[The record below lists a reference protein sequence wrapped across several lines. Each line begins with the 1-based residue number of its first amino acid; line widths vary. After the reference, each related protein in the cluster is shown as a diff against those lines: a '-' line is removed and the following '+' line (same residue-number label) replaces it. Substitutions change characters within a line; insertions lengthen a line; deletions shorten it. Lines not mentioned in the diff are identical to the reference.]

1 VSAETA
7 EGSATAATTTF
18 DTRSSR
24 SHVVS
29 EEGAKELLELIPT
42 ATLIDVAGAGHMVAG
57 DDNDVFSGGLKGFL
71 DEDVAA
77 SGQCPPV
84 EVLE

>member
-1 VSAETA
+1 MRYERARD
-7 EGSATAATTTF
+7 AAAAITVPTMLV
-18 DTRSSR
+18 RGQQ

-42 ATLIDVAGAGHMVAG
+42 AKLIGVTGAGHMVAG

-71 DEDVAA
+71 DDEVVA
-77 SGQCPPV
+77 V
-84 EVLE
+84 RR